1 LKGYSENMSEI
12 KINIDGKDVV
22 GKTGQTILDLANLC
36 EVYIPTLCHDDR
48 VETYGACGI
57 CIVEAQGN
65 PKLLRACSTMASDGM
80 VITTNSPRIIE
91 NRKTTLELLLSDHT
105 GDCKPPCTLACPAQT
120 DCQGYVGLIANGEYE
135 EALKLIKDK
144 IPLPASIG
152 RVCPHPCEDACRREM
167 VEEPISIAFLK
178 QFAGDIDLNKTVSS
192 TLEDSSLY
200 TPPTG
205 ADTGIK
211 IAVIGGGPGGLTAA
225 YFLRIKGHGVTVYDA
240 MPHMG
245 GMLRYG
251 IPEYRL
257 PKDLLQREI
266 DAIEKMGAKFHN
278 NVKIGK
284 DVTLDSLREKYDAVI
299 VAVGAWK
306 SMPIRCSGEG
316 LANVVGGIEFLQEIE
331 SDKTPIFK
339 GQKVAVVGGGNTAM
353 DACRTAVRLGADE
366 VYNIYRRT
374 RNEMPA
380 EEIEIIEAEEEGVN
394 FLNLTDPLEIL
405 GDEVVTGVR
414 LQIMELGEPDDSGR
428 RRPVPV
434 PGKEETIAVD
444 HVIVAIGQKL
454 EATGLEAINQTKWGT
469 IAACEETF
477 RTNLEDVFA
486 IGDAT
491 NDGADIAIT
500 AIGEAKDAVEMVD
513 RYLKGE
519 KLEYREPYLVKS
531 EKSSEDFADQ
541 IKESRQKMPHRS
553 PQERRGDFE
562 QVNFGFTEEQAK
574 KEAHRCLECG
584 CMEVFDCKLL
594 KYAKEYEVTP
604 EIYAGKVNKNPQGE
618 EHPFIRR
625 DPNKCILCGLC
636 VRFCDEVVVV
646 ASLGLANRG
655 FDTCVKPAFD
665 ESLQDADCIAC
676 GGCVSL
682 CPTGALVERQM
693 IEKQVPLQEEF
704 KLAECPHCDAKCQVN
719 VASKGKLITR
729 SLPVGEDGILCQKG
743 RFGFPDGAG
752 FELLPVSKEY
762 EEMLMEKITAKNLK

>member
-1 LKGYSENMSEI
+1 MDKI
-12 KINIDGKDVV
+12 KLNIDGIEVV
-22 GKTGQTILDLANLC
+22 GEKGQTILDLANGC
-36 EVYIPTLCHDDR
+36 GVEIPTLCHDER
-48 VETYGACGI
+48 VETYGACGL
-57 CIVEAQGN
+57 CVVEVEGN
-65 PKLLRACSTMASDGM
+65 PKLLRACSTVAADGW
-80 VITTNSPRIIE
+80 VVQTKTPRIVE

-105 GDCKPPCTLACPAQT
+105 GDCKPPCTLACPAET

-135 EALKLIKDK
+135 EALRLIKDK
-144 IPLPASIG
+144 IPLPSSIG

-178 QFAGDIDLNKTVSS
+178 QYVGDVQLDRLALSDVEEGSLSK
-192 TLEDSSLY
+192 LY
-200 TPPTG
+200 TPPVEP
-205 ADTGIK
+205 DTGMK

-225 YFLRIKGHGVTVYDA
+225 YFSRIKGHAVTVYDM
-240 MPHMG
+240 MPYMG

-257 PKDLLQREI
+257 PKDLLQKEI
-266 DAIEKMGAKFHN
+266 EAIGEMGITLLN
-278 NVKIGK
+278 NVKIGE
-284 DVTLDSLREKYDAVI
+284 DITLDRLREEYDAVI

-306 SMPIRCSGEG
+306 SMPIRCPGDE
-316 LANVVGGIEFLQEIE
+316 LENVVGGIEFLKEIE

-394 FLNLTDPLEIL
+394 FLNLTDPLEII
-405 GDEVVTGVR
+405 GEGKVAGVR

-434 PGKEETIAVD
+434 PGQEKTIDVD

-454 EATGLEAINQTKWGT
+454 EGTGLEAIEQTRWGT
-469 IAACEETF
+469 IAADEMTF

-486 IGDAT
+486 VGDAT

-500 AIGEAKDAVEMVD
+500 AIGEAKKAVDMVD
-513 RYLKGE
+513 KFLSGE
-519 KLEYREPYLVKS
+519 VLEFKAPYLVKT
-531 EKSSEDFADQ
+531 EKTPEDFADKV
-541 IKESRQKMPHRS
+541 KEQRTKMPHRS
-553 PQERRGDFE
+553 PEERRGDFDL
-562 QVNFGFTEEQAK
+562 VNLGFSEEEAK
-574 KEAHRCLECG
+574 REAHRCLECG

-594 KYAKEYEVTP
+594 QYSKEYHVTP
-604 EIYAGKVNKNPQGE
+604 EKYEGKVNHNEQGE
-618 EHPFIRR
+618 EHPFILR

-636 VRFCDEVVVV
+636 VRFCDEVVEV

-665 ESLQDADCIAC
+665 VSLQEADCIAC

-682 CPTGALVERQM
+682 CPTGALVEKQM
-693 IEKQVPLQEEF
+693 TQKQVPLEEVLTE
-704 KLAECPHCDAKCQVN
+704 KECPHCDAKCKVN
-719 VASKGKLITR
+719 VASRGKLITR
-729 SLPVGEDGILCQKG
+729 SLPVGEKGILCQKG
-743 RFGFPDGAG
+743 RFGFPDEAG
-752 FELLPVSKEY
+752 MELLPVSQEY
-762 EEMLMEKITAKNLK
+762 EEQLMEKITKMNQK